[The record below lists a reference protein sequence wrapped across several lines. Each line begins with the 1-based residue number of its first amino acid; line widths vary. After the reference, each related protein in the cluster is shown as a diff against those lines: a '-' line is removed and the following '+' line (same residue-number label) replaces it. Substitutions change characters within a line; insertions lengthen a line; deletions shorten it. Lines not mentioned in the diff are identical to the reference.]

1 MSGRLHAHRGF
12 TLVELLVAL
21 VIGLLLTV
29 LVSQVF
35 VSSKRAYATTDDLSR
50 MQENMRFAHDI
61 LGRTVRMASYMS
73 APGNMQV
80 SFDSYPGQFDGANS
94 AVSGTDGTGNNPDSI
109 TLKYQGTADGA
120 TVDCFGNVIAENAF
134 ATNVFTI
141 ETVNGVP
148 SLVCKTG
155 TGAGAPT
162 AVMTGDVDNMQ
173 ILYGEETNGDFN
185 ADRYVPAASVSD
197 MNRVV
202 SIRMALLF
210 RTASQNL
217 RPLGNPD
224 TTEYDLL
231 GKKLP
236 AFTGAEATRNRRVM
250 TVTFAL
256 RNRSP

>member
-50 MQENMRFAHDI
+50 MQENMRFAHDL
-61 LGRTVRMASYMS
+61 LGRTVRMTSYMS

-80 SFDSYPGQFDGANS
+80 SFDSYPGQFDGANA
-94 AVSGTDGTGNNPDSI
+94 AVAGTDGTDNNPDSI
-109 TLKYQGTADGA
+109 TLRYQGTADGA
-120 TVDCFGNVIAENAF
+120 TIDCFGNVIAENAY
-134 ATNVFTI
+134 ATNIFTV

-148 SLVCKTG
+148 SLVCKTAVG
-155 TGAGAPT
+155 GVST
-162 AVMTGDVDNMQ
+162 VMTTDVDNMQ

-185 ADRYVPAASVSD
+185 ADRYVSASSVSD

-202 SIRMALLF
+202 SVRMALLF
-210 RTASQNL
+210 RTASQNM
-217 RPLGNPD
+217 RPPGNLD